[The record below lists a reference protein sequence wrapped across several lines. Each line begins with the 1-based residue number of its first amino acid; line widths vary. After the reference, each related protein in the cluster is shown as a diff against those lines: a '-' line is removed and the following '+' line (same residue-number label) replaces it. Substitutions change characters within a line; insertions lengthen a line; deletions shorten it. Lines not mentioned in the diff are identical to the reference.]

1 MIISSKNDLLKEIDT
16 MLDSQSIR
24 NITLLYPYINLA
36 YKQSPQNLG
45 QEILSKLQQTQNN
58 IMIHSFEAF
67 SQISHQPLIYQKRI
81 ATRRLLQCLNIIG
94 QNNIRALYVGVNDD
108 KPNDDNSHTPSQLLA
123 DTDSQDS
130 SNQPHQDK
138 KRPKLIGR
146 LATTII
152 VEDGLWLG

>member
-1 MIISSKNDLLKEIDT
+1 MIISRKNDLLKEIDT

-36 YKQSPQNLG
+36 YKQSKQNLG

-108 KPNDDNSHTPSQLLA
+108 KPNDDNNHTPPQLLA
-123 DTDSQDS
+123 DTDSQGN